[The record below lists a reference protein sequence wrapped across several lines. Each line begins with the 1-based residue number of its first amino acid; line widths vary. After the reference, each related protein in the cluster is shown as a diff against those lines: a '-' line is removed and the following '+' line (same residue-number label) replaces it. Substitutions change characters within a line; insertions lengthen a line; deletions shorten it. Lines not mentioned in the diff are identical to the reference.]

1 VRKTIFYGNFAESK
15 LTWHEI
21 GSYIYCHNKN
31 PNSMSKTVLI
41 TGGTGLVGSRLTE
54 LLIAKGYQVSYL
66 SRRKENIENVKV
78 YRWDIPKGYIEDG
91 ALETADYIVHLTG
104 AGIADERWSD
114 QRKQE
119 LIESRTKSIE
129 LIAKELQNR
138 PFNIKAC
145 VSASGIGFYGAD
157 TDNEHLGEDAATGTD
172 FIAHVTRSWENAV
185 DLVANVG
192 IRTVKL
198 RTGIV
203 LSEKGGAL
211 PKMSQT
217 IRLNVG
223 APLGTGKQW
232 ISWIHIDDLCEMYIS
247 AIENDK
253 WQGIYNAVAPNPVTN
268 LDFTRQISEVLKKY
282 LWLPNVPAFS
292 LKLLLGE
299 MAELILRGNYVLN
312 NRIKTET
319 DFQYQYPNIKL
330 ALNIILS
337 ESKI

>member
-1 VRKTIFYGNFAESK
+1 
-15 LTWHEI
+15 
-21 GSYIYCHNKN
+21 
-31 PNSMSKTVLI
+31 MSKTVLI

-54 LLIAKGYQVSYL
+54 LLLAKGYQVSYL
-66 SRRKENIENVKV
+66 SRRKEIIENVTV
-78 YRWDIPKGYIEDG
+78 YRWDVQKSYIEDG
-91 ALETADYIVHLTG
+91 ALETADYIVHLAG

-129 LIAKELQNR
+129 LIAKELQSR

-157 TDNEHLGEDAATGTD
+157 TGNEHLNEDAATGTD

-211 PKMSQT
+211 PKMAQT

-232 ISWIHIDDLCEMYIS
+232 ISWIHIDDLCEMYIL

-253 WQGIYNAVAPNPVTN
+253 WRGVYNAVAPNPVTN
-268 LDFTRQISEVLKKY
+268 LDFTRQISEVLKKH

-292 LKLLLGE
+292 LKILLGE
-299 MAELILRGNYVLN
+299 MAELILGGNYVLN
-312 NRIKTET
+312 NRIKSET
-319 DFQYQYPNIKL
+319 NFQYQYPNIKL
-330 ALNIILS
+330 ALTNVLNHN
-337 ESKI
+337 KI